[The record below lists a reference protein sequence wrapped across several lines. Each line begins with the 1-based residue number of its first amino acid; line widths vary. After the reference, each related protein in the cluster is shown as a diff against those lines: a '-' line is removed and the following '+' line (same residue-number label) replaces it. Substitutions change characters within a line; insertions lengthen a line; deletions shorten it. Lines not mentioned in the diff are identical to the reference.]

1 MKNGRVLINYNLCDN
16 APECSGIAVCPTGAL
31 YYDDEAERERIAFN
45 EELCCDCG
53 ACADADGE
61 GCPIGAILHAND
73 DEEYA
78 QMRAE
83 IDAET
88 RTAKALNVER
98 YGASPIEEILEVEQW
113 EDFVNVNRGNLLL
126 LEFFTDNSI
135 HCLLHSIPIS
145 SLKEE
150 IGEFTHRKV
159 FVENAEVMAS
169 IKVISDYDL
178 VGLPILVC
186 FRDGKCLGVV
196 EGYYEDKDRDI
207 FVQKLREIVE

>member
-1 MKNGRVLINYNLCDN
+1 MKNGRVLINYNICDN

-31 YYDDEAERERIAFN
+31 YYDDEAERIAFN

-53 ACADADGE
+53 ACADADGD

-73 DEEYA
+73 DEEYV
-78 QMRAE
+78 QMRAD

-88 RTAKALNVER
+88 RTADALNVER
-98 YGASPIEEILEVEQW
+98 YGASPIDESLDVEQW
-113 EDFVNVNRGNLLL
+113 EDFLNANCDKLLL
-126 LEFFTDNSI
+126 IEFFTDNSI

-145 SLKEE
+145 SLREE

-159 FVENAEVMAS
+159 FVENAEIMAS
-169 IKVISDYDL
+169 IDIISKYDL
-178 VGLPILVC
+178 VGLPILAC
-186 FRDGKCLGVV
+186 FRDGKCLGLV

-207 FVQKLREIVE
+207 FVRKLREIIEQ